1 MNPHTHTI
9 YDDSQLLWSAT
20 FTVQLLK
27 GSPFLL
33 FSEGAHAHCRF
44 RQGHTG
50 VGSDAQDLTSREPLT
65 FYERVEAMLASAVS
79 RSQRIRS
86 EKKILDLETSMT
98 REEFEPRSGQ
108 GAAVW
113 KRQERG
119 PHGEH
124 AETFLRPVEPL
135 ELSFRKG
142 RSS

>member
-1 MNPHTHTI
+1 MHT
-9 YDDSQLLWSAT
+9 A
-20 FTVQLLK
+20 
-27 GSPFLL
+27 GSGRERGCF
-33 FSEGAHAHCRF
+33 
-44 RQGHTG
+44 GHGMRARGHPG

-135 ELSFRKG
+135 ELSFRKR